1 MHRNGCLLRLP
12 LLLAADVEAL
22 GVQVFRLVHK
32 HHTLIELCRF
42 AGLRLQIEYSSITDV
57 APISISVVYDG
68 V

>member
-22 GVQVFRLVHK
+22 GVQVFRLIHK

-42 AGLRLQIEYSSITDV
+42 AGLRLQIE
-57 APISISVVYDG
+57 
-68 V
+68 